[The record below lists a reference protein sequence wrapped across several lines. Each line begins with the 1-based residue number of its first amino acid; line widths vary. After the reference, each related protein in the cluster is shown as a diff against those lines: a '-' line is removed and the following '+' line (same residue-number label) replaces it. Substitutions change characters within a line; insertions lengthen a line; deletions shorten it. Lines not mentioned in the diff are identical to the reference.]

1 MTKSP
6 SSDRHRV
13 IIEAALAC
21 FSRHGVE
28 ATTIDM
34 IREASGASVGSL
46 YHRFGNKEG
55 IAAEVYMQGLRDFR
69 ASLESRLPGVRNLE
83 DAVRA
88 VIDANIDW
96 IVANPDW
103 ARFVF
108 NHRMVLAQA
117 DREKAFVEETT
128 ASTLKWWAD
137 MLTLPGAEALASR
150 KSPVY
155 ASVLTGAV
163 HDYSRHWLEGRRKTS
178 PDALR
183 AQFAAAAHAGLLAC
197 AAAE

>member
-6 SSDRHRV
+6 SSDRHRL

-69 ASLESRLPGVRNLE
+69 ENLEGRLAGVRNLKE
-83 DAVRA
+83 AVRA

-96 IVANPDW
+96 IVENPDW

-108 NHRMVLAQA
+108 NHRMVLVQA
-117 DREKAFVEETT
+117 DREKAFMEETAAAT
-128 ASTLKWWAD
+128 QKWWAD
-137 MLTLPGAEALASR
+137 VLTLPGAEGLAAR

-155 ASVLTGAV
+155 ASVLSGPV
-163 HDYSRHWLEGRRKTS
+163 HDYARHWLEGRRKTS
-178 PDALR
+178 PAALR
-183 AQFAAAAHAGLLAC
+183 EQFAAAAHAGLLAAC
-197 AAAE
+197 AID

>member
-6 SSDRHRV
+6 SSDRHRL

-69 ASLESRLPGVRNLE
+69 ASLEGRLASVRNLE

-88 VIDANIDW
+88 VVDANIDW

-137 MLTLPGAEALASR
+137 MLALPGAEALAAR

-163 HDYSRHWLEGRRKTS
+163 HDYARHWLEGRRKTS
-178 PDALR
+178 PEKLR
-183 AQFAAAAHAGLLAC
+183 TQFSAAAYAGLLAC
-197 AAAE
+197 AQAE

>member
-1 MTKSP
+1 MNKTP
-6 SSDRHRV
+6 SSDRHRA

-34 IREASGASVGSL
+34 IREASGTSVGSL

-55 IAAEVYMQGLRDFR
+55 IAAEVYIQGLRDFR
-69 ASLESRLPGVRNLE
+69 DSLEARLQDARNLD

-117 DREKAFVEETT
+117 DREAGFTQEVV
-128 ASTLKWWAD
+128 AANQKWWARV
-137 MLTLPGAEALASR
+137 LELPGAE
-150 KSPVY
+150 
-155 ASVLTGAV
+155 VLGRQPGGLYQSLLVGPV
-163 HDYSRHWLEGRRKTS
+163 HDYARQWLEGRRKTS
-178 PDALR
+178 PAKLR
-183 AQFAAAAHAGLLAC
+183 AAFVRAAHASLLAV
-197 AAAE
+197 AAE

>member
-6 SSDRHRV
+6 SSDRHRL

-69 ASLESRLPGVRNLE
+69 ESLEGRLASVKNLQE
-83 DAVRA
+83 AVRA

-117 DREKAFVEETT
+117 DREKAFIEETS
-128 ASTLKWWAD
+128 ASTLKWWND
-137 MLTLPGAEALASR
+137 MLLLPGAEALAAR

-155 ASVLTGAV
+155 ASVLTGAI
-163 HDYSRHWLEGRRKTS
+163 HDYARHWLEGRRKTS
-178 PDALR
+178 PTLLR
-183 AQFAAAAHAGLLAC
+183 EAFARAAHAALLAV
-197 AAAE
+197 AETE

>member
-1 MTKSP
+1 MREP
-6 SSDRHRV
+6 SSDRQRS

-21 FSRHGVE
+21 FSRNGVE

-46 YHRFGNKEG
+46 YHRFGSKEG
-55 IAAEVYMQGLRDFR
+55 IAAEVYVQGLRDFR
-69 ASLESRLPGVRNLE
+69 DSLDTRLAGVRNLE
-83 DAVRA
+83 EAVHA

-108 NHRMVLAQA
+108 NHRMVLVQA
-117 DREKAFVEETT
+117 DREAAFTQEVV
-128 ASTLKWWAD
+128 ASNQKWWSR
-137 MLTLPGAEALASR
+137 LLELPGAEKLSATSGGLYQSLLA
-150 KSPVY
+150 
-155 ASVLTGAV
+155 GAV
-163 HDYSRHWLEGRRKTS
+163 HDYARHWLEGRRKTS

-183 AQFAAAAHAGLLAC
+183 GAFARAAYASLLAVITE
-197 AAAE
+197 AS

>member
-1 MTKSP
+1 MTKTP
-6 SSDRHRV
+6 SSDRHRL

-69 ASLESRLPGVRNLE
+69 DSLEARLAGAGNLK
-83 DAVRA
+83 DAVHA
-88 VIDANIDW
+88 VINANIDW

-117 DREKAFVEETT
+117 DREQAFVEETAAAT
-128 ASTLKWWAD
+128 QKWWAD
-137 MLTLPGAEALASR
+137 VLALPGAEELAAR

-155 ASVLTGAV
+155 ASVLSGPV
-163 HDYSRHWLEGRRKTS
+163 HDYARHWLEGRRKKS
-178 PDALR
+178 PTELR
-183 AQFAAAAHAGLLAC
+183 EQFAEAALAGLLAV
-197 AAAE
+197 AAAK

>member
-6 SSDRHRV
+6 SSDRHRS

-69 ASLESRLPGVRNLE
+69 ESLERRLPGVRNLE

-88 VIDANIDW
+88 VVDANIDW

-163 HDYSRHWLEGRRKTS
+163 HDYARHWLEGQRKIS
-178 PDALR
+178 PEKLR
-183 AQFAAAAHAGLLAC
+183 TQFSAAAYAGLLAC
-197 AAAE
+197 ASAE

>member
-1 MTKSP
+1 MTKTP
-6 SSDRHRV
+6 SSDRHRA

-69 ASLESRLPGVRNLE
+69 ASLEVRLAQVRNLE
-83 DAVRA
+83 EAVRA

-117 DREKAFVEETT
+117 DREKSFLEETT
-128 ASTLKWWAD
+128 ASTQKWWAD
-137 MLTLPGAEALASR
+137 MLALPGAEALAAR

-163 HDYSRHWLEGRRKTS
+163 HDYARHWLEGRRKTS
-178 PDALR
+178 PEKLR
-183 AQFAAAAHAGLLAC
+183 AQFAAAAHAGLLAS
-197 AAAE
+197 ASN

>member
-1 MTKSP
+1 MREP
-6 SSDRHRV
+6 SSDRHRA

-21 FSRHGVE
+21 FSRNGVE

-55 IAAEVYMQGLRDFR
+55 IAAEVYIQGLRDFR
-69 ASLESRLPGVRNLE
+69 DSLDERLAGVRNLE
-83 DAVRA
+83 EAVHA

-117 DREKAFVEETT
+117 DRESAFTQEVI
-128 ASTLKWWAD
+128 SSNQKWWSRV
-137 MLTLPGAEALASR
+137 LELPGAEGLSAGAGGLYQSLLAG
-150 KSPVY
+150 P
-155 ASVLTGAV
+155 V
-163 HDYSRHWLEGRRKTS
+163 HDYARHWLEGRRKTS
-178 PDALR
+178 PAELR
-183 AQFAAAAHAGLLAC
+183 QAFAKAAYASLLATF
-197 AAAE
+197 